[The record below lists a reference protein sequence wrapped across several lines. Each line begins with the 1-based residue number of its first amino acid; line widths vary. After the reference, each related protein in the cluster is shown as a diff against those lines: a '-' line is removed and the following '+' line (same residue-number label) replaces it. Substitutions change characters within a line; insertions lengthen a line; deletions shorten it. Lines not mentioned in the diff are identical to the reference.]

1 MGGLMRRPD
10 GPSSPPEGR
19 AGLRRRDRN
28 KDSASA
34 EGGQGWAVWGLA
46 CECFHGH
53 RLPLPLFP
61 SEGQMPGFS
70 ASKAGL
76 EGVGLRASPFPWES
90 QSAPTPARQGPST
103 SLSAPCLKLCPSAA
117 GQQCQGDRHG
127 RDGPG
132 RGEVARPA
140 ALEDSALS
148 LPAAWPPCPCWDS
161 DTRSATSG
169 LTGSDTLA
177 VTNHTRA
184 GGMYRRG
191 FGDPSVTGA
200 TKPRRGRYW
209 RGGWENGLWASP
221 AACPFFSPCS
231 IWNQLLSPEVPC
243 S

>member
-1 MGGLMRRPD
+1 MRRLD

-34 EGGQGWAVWGLA
+34 EGGQGRAVWGLA

-61 SEGQMPGFS
+61 SEGQTPGFS

-76 EGVGLRASPFPWES
+76 EGVGPRASPFPWES

-103 SLSAPCLKLCPSAA
+103 GLSAPCPKLCPKRSRTAVPGRQA
-117 GQQCQGDRHG
+117 RQGRARERRG
-127 RDGPG
+127 GPPCGPG
-132 RGEVARPA
+132 G
-140 ALEDSALS
+140 LS
-148 LPAAWPPCPCWDS
+148 SEPPCCLASFPCWDS

-169 LTGSDTLA
+169 LTGSDTAA
-177 VTNHTRA
+177 VMNHTRA

-191 FGDPSVTGA
+191 FGDPSGA
-200 TKPRRGRYW
+200 AEPRRGRYW

-231 IWNQLLSPEVPC
+231 IWNRLLSPEVPC